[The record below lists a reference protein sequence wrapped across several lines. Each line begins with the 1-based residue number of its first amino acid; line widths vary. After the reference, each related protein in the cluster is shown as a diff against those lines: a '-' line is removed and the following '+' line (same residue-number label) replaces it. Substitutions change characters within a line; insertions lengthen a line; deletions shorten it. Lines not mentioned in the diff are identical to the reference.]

1 VEDRGD
7 VMSFAGQV
15 VVVKVVVVG
24 DGQINKVS
32 AVPAQ
37 LKRRAGHCL
46 QEQASAK
53 TSASG
58 IKSCDR
64 LDCLAII
71 TCGNPLTN

>member
-15 VVVKVVVVG
+15 AVLKAIVG

-46 QEQASAK
+46 QEQAK
-53 TSASG
+53 CQG
-58 IKSCDR
+58 FR
-64 LDCLAII
+64 E
-71 TCGNPLTN
+71 